1 MQCGG
6 CRRIDPE
13 RQERIIRAVL
23 ANIANWEDR
32 LEEISDHAI
41 PVTGNRG
48 RALSLMRDMKYA
60 KLSLAR
66 LAGIVE
72 DTPDQRG
79 AEDADADPDQG

>member
-1 MQCGG
+1 VLQNIGNWM
-6 CRRIDPE
+6 E
-13 RQERIIRAVL
+13 RT
-23 ANIANWEDR
+23 
-32 LEEISDHAI
+32 EEIASNAI
-41 PVTGNRG
+41 PVTGNKG
-48 RALSLMRDMKYA
+48 RALSLLRDMTYA